1 MSDFVTKQKTRHH
14 AYYFFTTLKHTVGN
28 DFHNADIAA
37 TVIQNTIIISEN
49 VGKLPSRFSVTFVE
63 TNAASAENTDI
74 FHFPK
79 ISAKIMFFSHISQ
92 IITFSKKYYF
102 CGMQKNEY
110 TIEEIAKIVDGKIIE
125 NQHNSTVI
133 KNILFDSRLLV
144 EPDSTLFFA
153 LSSDRND
160 GHKYINELYGK
171 GVRAFVVNHSF
182 TINSDATLIVV
193 GDTLAALQKLAAHH
207 RGQFNIPVIGI
218 TGSNG
223 KTIVKEWLY
232 QILSPTFSVVRSP
245 KSYNSQ
251 IGVPL
256 SVWQMNESHDIAIF
270 EAGISRPNEMRN
282 LSEIIRP
289 TIGVFTNIGP
299 AHGKNFKSLEQK
311 IEEKLELFRSKLN
324 ICVYC
329 KDQELV
335 ASSIERSEIKTFSW
349 SKKNTNCDL
358 FIDSIK
364 SSVTTTIRA
373 IYQGKEVETV
383 IPFIDDAAIENA
395 IHCWCIALIFNIPEN
410 VIKERMSRL
419 ESVEMRME
427 LKAGINNCLIIND
440 AYNNDRNALGI
451 ALDFM
456 NAQRHDNKVLVLS
469 DIMQSELKEDELY
482 PYIAQLIENKGVD
495 VLIGIGKEI
504 SKYKSQIKIKSY
516 FYDSTNDFLANHP
529 MQSFENQI
537 ILLKGA
543 RNFEF
548 ERIMKVLQKKSHETV
563 LEINLDSL
571 VKNLNYYRGKLKK
584 GTKLMAMV
592 KAFAYGSGNHEI
604 SNLLAFHHVD
614 YLTVAYADEG
624 IELRNQDI
632 KLPIM
637 VMTPETN
644 TFDSIIKYNLE
655 PDVYSFRCLSQLE
668 EAISQLDT
676 TLKEPVKVHIKIDT
690 GMHRL
695 GFLPEDINALIDRVK
710 SNPNIKIQSVF
721 SHLATSDMPEENDFT
736 RHQFDMFEMM
746 SSKIA
751 EAFPYKILRHILN
764 TAGTT
769 RFTEY
774 QYDMVRIGIGLYG
787 VASCEEDRGRLH
799 NVISLKSTIK
809 QIKEYESGETVGYG
823 RHGKI
828 TKPSRIGVI
837 PIGYADG
844 LRRQLGNG
852 AACFWVNG
860 KPAPIIGNVCM
871 DLCMIDVTGI
881 DCKEDDTAILFDE
894 NHPIEAISNAC
905 NTIPY
910 EIMTGISQRVKRV
923 YVKE

>member
-1 MSDFVTKQKTRHH
+1 MKKSN
-14 AYYFFTTLKHTVGN
+14 YTVRETANIINGEIIGN
-28 DFHNADIAA
+28 QQDN
-37 TVIQNTIIISEN
+37 
-49 VGKLPSRFSVTFVE
+49 
-63 TNAASAENTDI
+63 
-74 FHFPK
+74 
-79 ISAKIMFFSHISQ
+79 
-92 IITFSKKYYF
+92 
-102 CGMQKNEY
+102 
-110 TIEEIAKIVDGKIIE
+110 IE
-125 NQHNSTVI
+125 I

-144 EPDSTLFFA
+144 EPDNTLFFA
-153 LSSDRND
+153 LSGERDD
-160 GHKYINELYGK
+160 GHGYVDELYLK
-171 GVRAFVVNHSF
+171 GVRVFVVNNSF
-182 TINSDATLIVV
+182 TIKNDATYIVV
-193 GDTLAALQKLAAHH
+193 DDTLAALQRLAAFH
-207 RGQFNIPVIGI
+207 RGRFEIPVIGI

-256 SVWQMNESHDIAIF
+256 SVWQMDGSHDIAVF
-270 EAGISRPNEMRN
+270 EAGISKPGEMEN
-282 LSEIIRP
+282 LKRIIRP

-299 AHGKNFKSLEQK
+299 AHGKNFEGIEQK
-311 IEEKLELFRSKLN
+311 INEKLRLFGGDIKS
-324 ICVYC
+324 CVYC
-329 KDQELV
+329 ADQPEV
-335 ASSIERSEIKTFSW
+335 AAAMRNAGINAFSW
-349 SKKNTNCDL
+349 SKNDKNADL
-358 FIDSIK
+358 YIK
-364 SSVTTTIRA
+364 NILRNENTVIRA
-373 IYQGKEVETV
+373 VYKGKETETV
-383 IPFIDDAAIENA
+383 IPFIDDASIENA
-395 IHCWCIALIFNIPEN
+395 IHCWCIALIFNIPEDI
-410 VIKERMSRL
+410 IKERMSHL

-427 LKAGINNCLIIND
+427 LKAGINNCLVIND
-440 AYNNDRNALGI
+440 AYNNDRNALSI

-456 NAQRHDNKVLVLS
+456 NAQRHDNKVLILS

-482 PYIAQLIENKGVD
+482 PYIAQLVENKGVD
-495 VLIGIGKEI
+495 MLIGIGEKI
-504 SKYKSQIKIKSY
+504 SKYKSYIKIKSC
-516 FYDSTNDFLANHP
+516 FYESTNDFLANHP

-563 LEINLDSL
+563 LEINLDNL

-584 GTKLMAMV
+584 ETKVMAMV
-592 KAFAYGSGNHEI
+592 KAFAYGSGNHEV
-604 SNLLAFHHVD
+604 SNVLAFHHVD

-624 IELRNQDI
+624 IDLRNQGI
-632 KLPIM
+632 RLPIM

-644 TFDSIIKYNLE
+644 TFDTIIKYGLE
-655 PDVYSFRCLSQLE
+655 PDIYSFRCLSQLE
-668 EAISQLDT
+668 EAINQLDIV
-676 TLKEPVKVHIKIDT
+676 LKEPVKIHIKLDT

-695 GFLPEDINALIDRVK
+695 GFLPDDIDALIDRVK

-736 RHQFDMFEMM
+736 KHQIDTFEAM
-746 SSKIA
+746 SSRIVN
-751 EAFPYKILRHILN
+751 AFPYKIIRHILN

-787 VASCEEDRGRLH
+787 VASCDEDRGRLH

-809 QIKEYESGETVGYG
+809 QIKEYEAGETVGYG

-881 DCKEDDTAILFDE
+881 DCKEDDTAVLFDE
-894 NHPIEAISNAC
+894 SHPIEEISKAC